1 MHIAVLCLT
10 ASPEKISY
18 RKAAKFRYEFTRK
31 GLGTAALEIFVW
43 MGLTTWD
50 TFCPWFSLGFC
61 ETRTHSNEHN
71 DAMPSVRFTNHY
83 HKAVL
88 KWIDLKYCVF
98 FL

>member
-61 ETRTHSNEHN
+61 EARTHSNEHN

-83 HKAVL
+83 IKQFLNVL
-88 KWIDLKYCVF
+88 T
-98 FL
+98 